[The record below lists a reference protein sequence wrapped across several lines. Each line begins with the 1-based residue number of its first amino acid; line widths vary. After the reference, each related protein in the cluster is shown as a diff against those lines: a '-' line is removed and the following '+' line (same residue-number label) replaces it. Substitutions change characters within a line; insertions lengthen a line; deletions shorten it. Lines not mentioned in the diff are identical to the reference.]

1 MDILLI
7 DPPYSA
13 LKGVS
18 TDCGYN
24 IALTSLAAYL
34 RQGGI
39 ETGILMGDLLIDF
52 KSADGWL
59 NTSLEDYAAATRN
72 YEMILNDNN
81 HIVWGKIVEFIGQQ
95 KPLIV
100 GISFLTPIR
109 SSVEKVAR
117 LVKENY
123 PDIKVVVGSCHPTF
137 CPDEVMQNKDI
148 DFVITGEGEIP
159 LLALARELKKQ
170 KQISENV
177 PCLYYRNK
185 EGQIKH
191 NPGVALINNLDELT
205 FLASDLV
212 LNCNYDTYRVHCLS
226 TARGCPYIC
235 SFCADK
241 KFWEGKVRRR
251 SVDNV
256 IRELKLI
263 EEKYKV
269 DFVDFDDGTF
279 TYDKKYLQTFCNSL
293 INEKL
298 TIKWR
303 CTARYDNLDEDLL
316 KLMKRANCCGLY
328 FGLESGSDRIL
339 KSVNKNTTVEQIIRV
354 SEMVYNSGIPSVT
367 SVLLGL
373 PNESKEDMKET
384 INLMQTIKTD
394 IFDVNSYIPLP
405 GSPLWDE
412 MKTEEKKKIDWRKS
426 AYKSFD
432 NYFSKKISHQDFKS
446 VLSQA
451 YKIANTV
458 QLKTMARY
466 KSAIGI
472 DEK

>member
-1 MDILLI
+1 M
-7 DPPYSA
+7 
-13 LKGVS
+13 
-18 TDCGYN
+18 
-24 IALTSLAAYL
+24 
-34 RQGGI
+34 
-39 ETGILMGDLLIDF
+39 
-52 KSADGWL
+52 
-59 NTSLEDYAAATRN
+59 
-72 YEMILNDNN
+72 
-81 HIVWGKIVEFIGQQ
+81 
-95 KPLIV
+95 
-100 GISFLTPIR
+100 
-109 SSVEKVAR
+109 
-117 LVKENY
+117 
-123 PDIKVVVGSCHPTF
+123 
-137 CPDEVMQNKDI
+137 
-148 DFVITGEGEIP
+148 
-159 LLALARELKKQ
+159 
-170 KQISENV
+170 
-177 PCLYYRNK
+177 
-185 EGQIKH
+185 
-191 NPGVALINNLDELT
+191 
-205 FLASDLV
+205 
-212 LNCNYDTYRVHCLS
+212 
-226 TARGCPYIC
+226 
-235 SFCADK
+235 
-241 KFWEGKVRRR
+241 
-251 SVDNV
+251 DNV

-432 NYFSKKISHQDFKS
+432 NYFSKKISHQDFWNKEFFWS
-446 VLSQA
+446 GCPES
-451 YKIANTV
+451 
-458 QLKTMARY
+458 
-466 KSAIGI
+466 
-472 DEK
+472 